1 MLVMSSARA
10 YFIFVLVELISL
22 WCLNY
27 VPPATGSS
35 TVDVTKHLTV
45 SLVTKLICI
54 NLYFDCQVQVQFI
67 AKVDK
72 MRKTA
77 IQPNM
82 FCSNFSL
89 FNKKFK
95 ASRSDFVESSI
106 YFLKDSRFLGC
117 SFSKLPLSVNFQFPL
132 DSDL

>member
-1 MLVMSSARA
+1 MQGQE
-10 YFIFVLVELISL
+10 F
-22 WCLNY
+22 
-27 VPPATGSS
+27 
-35 TVDVTKHLTV
+35 
-45 SLVTKLICI
+45 CI

-72 MRKTA
+72 WETA

>member
-1 MLVMSSARA
+1 MDDSAMLVVCFSMFA
-10 YFIFVLVELISL
+10 VELISL

-45 SLVTKLICI
+45 SLLTKLICI

-72 MRKTA
+72 MRNCNPTKYVL
-77 IQPNM
+77 
-82 FCSNFSL
+82 F
-89 FNKKFK
+89 FNKEFK
-95 ASRSDFVESSI
+95 ASISNFVE
-106 YFLKDSRFLGC
+106 
-117 SFSKLPLSVNFQFPL
+117 
-132 DSDL
+132 